1 MVGVTSLERKHHGP
15 FGWSQKNLSSKS
27 SLQQD
32 SVLQGPRPVA
42 RGYFSADILPTKGGS
57 CPQGGPESTGQGSSP
72 ELVSALAILQPEGS
86 PAEIPAGTGGS
97 ASPLAAADG
106 SNGQVEGTPSGVY
119 QKEVSAEASC
129 PTPGTETQSGLLL
142 PVEEAGENQCSTS
155 CLLARLQLRAISAPH
170 LVQSL
175 TLSLSQGSIPVPH
188 PHPRTI
194 SFLHTPFVEG

>member
-129 PTPGTETQSGLLL
+129 PTPGTETRSGLLL
-142 PVEEAGENQCSTS
+142 PVEEAAGSPEARTVGHSPGPVALGLLTTS
-155 CLLARLQLRAISAPH
+155 KGVDCMAGLR
-170 LVQSL
+170 
-175 TLSLSQGSIPVPH
+175 T
-188 PHPRTI
+188 
-194 SFLHTPFVEG
+194 